1 MRPSFGTPAGP
12 PAGTRTKFVTRNE
25 TVESVPRS
33 APSRGEA
40 IERPGAPVAG
50 PRVTI
55 TATDAVT
62 SGLRADPLLITSCKR
77 IACGPEGRGITTVF
91 VLEVSANPPSTK
103 TAAWPESGVDGP
115 TSGSVRLKFVTA
127 KTIETGDPLPMIAL
141 FAGDTI
147 EIVGPGAACAFGA
160 KVPDPPSNPIVTP
173 TRMRA
178 LRFTPSVLPL
188 GFLDAEL
195 LIPARGLS
203 PSE

>member
-62 SGLRADPLLITSCKR
+62 SGLRADPLFITSCKR
-77 IACGPEGRGITTVF
+77 IACGPEGSGITTVF

-115 TSGSVRLKFVTA
+115 ASGSVRLKFVTA
-127 KTIETGDPLPMIAL
+127 KTIATGHPLPTNAFFTGDTM
-141 FAGDTI
+141 
-147 EIVGPGAACAFGA
+147 ESVGPGGARAFGS
-160 KVPDPPSNPIVTP
+160 KMPDPPTSPAVTQS
-173 TRMRA
+173 RMGVV
-178 LRFTPSVLPL
+178 RFTPTTPRQ
-188 GFLDAEL
+188 G
-195 LIPARGLS
+195 
-203 PSE
+203 